1 MIRIIAALICVAGT
15 AGLFWLDRDPKIRA
29 SKASWIPTL
38 WIFIAASRN
47 VSTWLRLSAADQ
59 ADQYLE
65 GSPLDRAILTVILG
79 LGVAVLFARQKKVIN
94 LLRANKPIL
103 IYFGYCGLSVFWAD
117 YPDVSLKRWFR
128 ALGDVVMIL
137 VILSER
143 DWFASLKRIFA
154 RLSFLLIPVSIL
166 FIRYYPELGRSY
178 SSGGKGS
185 WVGAATDKNALGMM
199 CLIFGL
205 AAIYRMILIYRGEEG
220 PRKKRKLI
228 ALWVLIVMAL
238 YLLREANSATAL
250 SAFVMAGSVMILTL
264 LYPWARKPHVLH
276 PMVAAVLM
284 VAVGA
289 LFLGVG
295 SGLVQDLGRD
305 STLTGRTNIW
315 HFALAKVTNPLLG
328 AGFESFWLGDRLKTI
343 EKEINQ
349 DVNQAH
355 NGYLEIYLNLGWLGV
370 ILIAIVLITAYRRI
384 VSAVRLQTTAASLR
398 LAYLVVAA
406 SYNFTEAGFKM
417 MNPVWIVFLLSAAIT
432 RRVPVK
438 LRKAEVPV
446 DSLAS
451 GDENMLTAQSAA
463 GVPFGRSFSHQPPR

>member
-1 MIRIIAALICVAGT
+1 
-15 AGLFWLDRDPKIRA
+15 
-29 SKASWIPTL
+29 
-38 WIFIAASRN
+38 
-47 VSTWLRLSAADQ
+47 
-59 ADQYLE
+59 
-65 GSPLDRAILTVILG
+65 
-79 LGVAVLFARQKKVIN
+79 
-94 LLRANKPIL
+94 
-103 IYFGYCGLSVFWAD
+103 
-117 YPDVSLKRWFR
+117 
-128 ALGDVVMIL
+128 
-137 VILSER
+137 
-143 DWFASLKRIFA
+143 
-154 RLSFLLIPVSIL
+154 
-166 FIRYYPELGRSY
+166 
-178 SSGGKGS
+178 
-185 WVGAATDKNALGMM
+185 
-199 CLIFGL
+199 
-205 AAIYRMILIYRGEEG
+205 
-220 PRKKRKLI
+220 
-228 ALWVLIVMAL
+228 MAL

>member
-1 MIRIIAALICVAGT
+1 M
-15 AGLFWLDRDPKIRA
+15 
-29 SKASWIPTL
+29 
-38 WIFIAASRN
+38 
-47 VSTWLRLSAADQ
+47 
-59 ADQYLE
+59 
-65 GSPLDRAILTVILG
+65 DRAILTVILG